1 MFCQLQE
8 LKKSKSTRP
17 KSVRAALL
25 ALPQTLDETYER
37 MLSSIGEND
46 RPYAFTFLR
55 WLAYAK
61 SPLSLNELAE
71 ASIIEPAEEP
81 LADDV
86 VDVANRGGW
95 GDVLEILA
103 GLVTTEGADREEQ
116 IFGSAESD
124 AADDSTQ
131 DIELLKSDKRV
142 GPDTIV
148 RLAHFSVKE
157 YLESPRLRSSD
168 ASGFALVSAT
178 NHRFLTQ
185 SCLAYLEFYSQSPK
199 KTLTSQD
206 LEQFPL
212 LEYVASFWYDHALQ
226 QESGSN
232 AREMNLLTSD
242 ARLCDWLRVHDPDRD
257 WKEPFQIMPG
267 DVERPETALYYSTL
281 LGLEPLVR
289 EILSAGADVNA
300 HNGSAMYAAAV
311 RGHGNILRIL
321 VQGGAEV
328 NVLGP
333 GDGYNAL
340 FAALE
345 SGSIDALQVL
355 VDAGADVN
363 YQAWDYRNL
372 LYLAAAENNS
382 ELIRIFVKG
391 GADVNAASGER
402 GNAIQVASMMGYE
415 DTVRILVEGGAD
427 VNDYEGYYGTALYLA
442 SSQGHK
448 KVVQMLLDAGADV
461 NAEAGQHGSA
471 LQAALKRDCT
481 DEALVKMLIDA
492 GADVKAGEAYLNS
505 NCSEDEHPED
515 RVGEAAPIQ
524 VIAGGV

>member
-17 KSVRAALL
+17 RSVRAALL

-37 MLSSIGEND
+37 MLTSISESD

-55 WLAYAK
+55 WLTYAK

-71 ASIIEPAEEP
+71 ASIIEPAEDP

-86 VDVANRGGW
+86 VDIANRGVW

-116 IFGSAESD
+116 ISGSAESD
-124 AADDSTQ
+124 AADDSQ
-131 DIELLKSDKRV
+131 DIELLKSDNRV

-168 ASGFALVSAT
+168 ASGFALVPAT
-178 NHRFLTQ
+178 DHRSLTQ

-242 ARLCDWLRVHDPDRD
+242 ASLYDWLRVHDPNRD
-257 WKEPFQIMPG
+257 WKESFQIMPG

-281 LGLEPLVR
+281 LGLEPLIR
-289 EILSAGADVNA
+289 EILSTGADVNA

-311 RGHGNILRIL
+311 QGHGNILRIL

-363 YQAWDYRNL
+363 HGAWDYKNL

-382 ELIRIFVKG
+382 GLIRTFVKG

-427 VNDYEGYYGTALYLA
+427 VNNYEGYYGSALYLA
-442 SSQGHK
+442 SAQGHK
-448 KVVQMLLDAGADV
+448 KVVRMLLDAGADV

-471 LQAALKRDCT
+471 LQAALKRDCI

-492 GADVKAGEAYLNS
+492 GADDKAGEAYLNS
-505 NCSEDEHPED
+505 NCSEVEHLED
-515 RVGEAAPIQ
+515 RAGEAAPIQ